1 MKHTTVAV
9 YIHVHMARRMCF
21 WPFSSRSLRLLC
33 NRTLFLN
40 FNFIQD
46 CLGGKRVGGDIR
58 RIFLK
63 KRNTYDGVI

>member
-9 YIHVHMARRMCF
+9 YICSYG
-21 WPFSSRSLRLLC
+21 PSSVLLAILRPILELC

-58 RIFLK
+58 RIFFLK
-63 KRNTYDGVI
+63 KKKYI